1 MAEGL
6 DHLINLI
13 EKSLSL
19 DSQENIKKLEEEIQV
34 AFQKFKEE
42 FIQARL

>member
-1 MAEGL
+1 MEEGL

-19 DSQENIKKLEEEIQV
+19 DSQEKIKKIRGRNPSRFSKV
-34 AFQKFKEE
+34 
-42 FIQARL
+42 

>member
-19 DSQENIKKLEEEIQV
+19 DSQEKY
-34 AFQKFKEE
+34 QKIRGRNPSSFSKV
-42 FIQARL
+42 